1 MLKLLLTIFT
11 KIPYQFTA
19 TPMHLVDKIPPTVTA
34 AGLRMLLA
42 ITDRFKYREMST
54 TIVDNS
60 DLMSR
65 TGLSAK
71 GVQRGRKQLVEAGI
85 IEAEQV
91 GSNQRS
97 PRWRYRFPA
106 EVLGLDQLPE
116 PKQKSAPKQK
126 PLLDKDVQPKDKDVQ
141 PLDKDVQ
148 KELSGKERADAYWG
162 KVSEASA
169 KPEKTD
175 IRNIEYI
182 SLYNGFEES
191 EASETDSPKS
201 SAVAPI
207 SAVSDK
213 SVELVERMVEKAKTR
228 LADGSLDLEDWES
241 IALDTIHPN
250 RQGAKILFEDYN
262 QELVKVEWFKRVVRE
277 LK

>member
-19 TPMHLVDKIPPTVTA
+19 TPMHLVDKIPTTVTA

-126 PLLDKDVQPKDKDVQ
+126 SLLDKDVQSKDKDVQ
-141 PLDKDVQ
+141 PLDKDVH
-148 KELSGKERADAYWG
+148 EGLSGKERADAYWG

-182 SLYNGFEES
+182 SLYNGFEEQKP
-191 EASETDSPKS
+191 SETDSPKPTAKAS
-201 SAVAPI
+201 VLAVG
-207 SAVSDK
+207 DK
-213 SVELVERMVEKAKTR
+213 SVELAKKMIELAKTK
-228 LADGSLDLEDWES
+228 LADGDLDLNDWKPL
-241 IALDTIHPN
+241 ALEAISPN
-250 RQGAKILFEDYN
+250 TEGAKLLLVSYN
-262 QELVKVEWFKRVVRE
+262 QELLKDEYFKRVVKE
-277 LK
+277 LR

>member
-141 PLDKDVQ
+141 PLDKDVHDG
-148 KELSGKERADAYWG
+148 LSGKERADAYWG

-182 SLYNGFEES
+182 SLYNGFEEQKP
-191 EASETDSPKS
+191 SETDSPKPK
-201 SAVAPI
+201 AVAPVL
-207 SAVSDK
+207 AVGDK
-213 SVELVERMVEKAKTR
+213 SVELVDKMIEKAKAK
-228 LADGSLDLEDWES
+228 LESGDLDLNDWETL
-241 IALDTIHPN
+241 ALEAIHPN
-250 RQGAKILFEDYN
+250 RDGAKLLFGDYD
-262 QELVKVEWFKRVVRE
+262 QDLVKDEWFKRAVRE
-277 LK
+277 LR